1 MFVIATIQI
10 PIEIHE
16 NGESIPM
23 MDRSHIEVTPC
34 DELPPIQDNP
44 SQLIM
49 EKFAE
54 ILATTKKQKEPIPEI
69 LHDDTQEKIQ
79 PMISPD
85 ELFTKKRGQSITFK
99 HVTKN
104 RHTHRITAKNLS
116 DS

>member
-54 ILATTKKQKEPIPEI
+54 ILATTKKQKE
-69 LHDDTQEKIQ
+69 DCRYKA
-79 PMISPD
+79 
-85 ELFTKKRGQSITFK
+85 LFRRLQIY
-99 HVTKN
+99 
-104 RHTHRITAKNLS
+104 RL
-116 DS
+116 